1 MLAERTIELND
12 KYEEERNKNKLTKEE
27 FEGFMTWNN
36 VIKMR
41 DNIPYTEIYEKWILY
56 LYTYFPLRRVKDYHQ
71 KYYSNRTSEE
81 IMEEDK
87 EKTYITSIVSLFLIH
102 IKLLNFINRKY
113 LTVQQRFFS

>member
-41 DNIPYTEIYEKWILY
+41 DNIPYTEIYEK
-56 LYTYFPLRRVKDYHQ
+56 
-71 KYYSNRTSEE
+71 
-81 IMEEDK
+81 
-87 EKTYITSIVSLFLIH
+87 
-102 IKLLNFINRKY
+102 
-113 LTVQQRFFS
+113 